1 MIWAGVRS
9 LRERAGRRAEGRRRT
24 CSQEEGRQGGPLRVM
39 RQWEKLLTKEVLLCG
54 VRGTKSRWVACTP
67 LRKQFQIRRDA
78 GQRMWGR
85 GRQWGGQGDCG
96 VQTLG
101 GKGQGREQ
109 KLEERAGGGKG
120 VWVSF

>member
-1 MIWAGVRS
+1 MPGGTPQGHEAVRKASHQRGVT
-9 LRERAGRRAEGRRRT
+9 LWG
-24 CSQEEGRQGGPLRVM
+24 
-39 RQWEKLLTKEVLLCG
+39 
-54 VRGTKSRWVACTP
+54 RGTKNRWVACAP

-85 GRQWGGQGDCG
+85 GRQWGGQGGCG

-109 KLEERAGGGKG
+109 KLEERTRGGKG